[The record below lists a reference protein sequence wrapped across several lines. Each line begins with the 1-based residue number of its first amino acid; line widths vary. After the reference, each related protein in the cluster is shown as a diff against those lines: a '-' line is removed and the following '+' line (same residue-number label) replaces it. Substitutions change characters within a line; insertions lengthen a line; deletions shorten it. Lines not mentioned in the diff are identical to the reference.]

1 VLGIVLLGA
10 ALLSPRTDRTG
21 RTRAFVLLVWSLTGM
36 AATVLS
42 GEAPSFIRVLPAL
55 PAFMI
60 LPAWAAAAIWKKF
73 DGTLRYLAT
82 AIVALIIVSSLVST
96 YTDYFTKFAAHP
108 YVKYGFDVD
117 NEQIATWIR
126 ENSRRGQIYLA
137 PVLYQQGT
145 IAFLTR
151 TTNLKSFDSRDT
163 LVLPPPVEGQDAIY
177 AFPREQ
183 AQRAETTANRV
194 PGGTRQDLVP
204 VDGTPVLLTYQ
215 MPSKAMPRGNDALH
229 ALNLSTEP
237 GRVVE
242 SAHSW
247 ENGIRLWGGRIIAA
261 GLGRRQ
267 LQVILYVEA
276 GQPVSED
283 LTFSIK
289 VMDEGGRTWGQQD
302 KMPGS
307 NSYPTRW
314 WSAGELIIERFY
326 PEFEECAPP
335 GEYRLTVELYNLET
349 GRVSAVPGLNGN
361 AMELGTIYAVENC
374 AWDVGNGTEHNQP

>member
-1 VLGIVLLGA
+1 
-10 ALLSPRTDRTG
+10 
-21 RTRAFVLLVWSLTGM
+21 
-36 AATVLS
+36 
-42 GEAPSFIRVLPAL
+42 
-55 PAFMI
+55 
-60 LPAWAAAAIWKKF
+60 
-73 DGTLRYLAT
+73 
-82 AIVALIIVSSLVST
+82 
-96 YTDYFTKFAAHP
+96 
-108 YVKYGFDVD
+108 
-117 NEQIATWIR
+117 
-126 ENSRRGQIYLA
+126 
-137 PVLYQQGT
+137 
-145 IAFLTR
+145 
-151 TTNLKSFDSRDT
+151 
-163 LVLPPPVEGQDAIY
+163 
-177 AFPREQ
+177 
-183 AQRAETTANRV
+183 
-194 PGGTRQDLVP
+194 
-204 VDGTPVLLTYQ
+204 
-215 MPSKAMPRGNDALH
+215 
-229 ALNLSTEP
+229 
-237 GRVVE
+237 VVE